1 MAITIKLNP
10 EIEAKLRQ
18 LANNEG
24 TNLSSFISKFIEKQF
39 PKKQASQVS
48 KEEADLLKKIN
59 LGFSNDFW
67 TRYKLLVQKRK
78 NEEISEP
85 ELKDLIQMTNELEI
99 ANSER
104 IKNLVELSK
113 IRGISL
119 DGLMSDLG
127 ITPVAHG

>member
-10 EIEAKLRQ
+10 EIEEKLRK

-24 TNLSSFISKFIEKQF
+24 TNLSKFISKFIEKQF
-39 PKKQASQVS
+39 PKKQDSRVS

-67 TRYKLLVQKRK
+67 KTYKILVQKRQR
-78 NEEISEP
+78 EEISEP
-85 ELKDLIQMTNELEI
+85 ELKKLIQMTHELEI
-99 ANSER
+99 ANAER
-104 IKNLVELSK
+104 IKNLVALSK

-119 DGLMSDLG
+119 EELMSDLG
-127 ITPVAHG
+127 ITPIGHG